1 MTDTVVGKII
11 YEKFRNDDFSIVV
24 VQLAGGDT
32 ITVKGYHLPTDN
44 MTYEF
49 SGTITDDK
57 KYGPTLSCDIYNIV
71 ARDKNNIVKFI
82 AKNIDGIGKVTANKF
97 YDMYGM
103 DTFDALKDLDKI
115 QKVIKSKRTAEK
127 VFQSASIVFI
137 DKDVLFTLM
146 KYDISN
152 KVINDIVTD
161 ENMNI
166 TKDILTNNPFVLN
179 RYKIGFLKLNK
190 MAIDFQCN
198 LKSYERISSC
208 ILYFLRDYISLSGHV
223 FIDYGNLI
231 QGAIKLLNK
240 DVPKENFCT
249 KDDVNSVLHAL
260 RHNKELI
267 VEKLKDKSLRIY
279 DAESFTEENGIA
291 ETLIKLVKK
300 QPTKHYSTEV
310 IKEYI
315 QKYEKIYN
323 VNLSEKQK
331 LAIKTVMNNNVCVI
345 TGSAGTGKTTVL
357 KFCIDVYKELYNSN
371 NICLLAPTGRAARRM
386 SEATKWEAKTIHS
399 KLAIDNEGAVNQEI
413 DEDIVF
419 IDEMSMTGSSLFYKI
434 LNNAAPHTKFVFLG
448 DPQQLPSVESG
459 NVLSDIINSGIVPVV
474 KLDVIYRQCLNSLI
488 ISNANKIIKGI
499 RDFDTGPDFVFIDKT
514 GSENIQKETVDVL
527 KDELFNGNLDLD
539 NIQIITP
546 MREKGYLSA
555 KQINYA
561 CQNLINPLRTGQI
574 SFKANGYEFRTYD
587 KIICQKNT
595 DDIKNGDIGFIEAI
609 YREDNTIKADV
620 SFYGGTFDLTLTK
633 ENFKELNFALA
644 YAITVHKSQGSEFQ
658 VVILPVSNEN
668 KIMLKRN
675 LLYTAVTRASDKM
688 MIIGSRI
695 HYWDAVSNNVITPRN
710 TALTGRLQ
718 KKFLNN

>member
-609 YREDNTIKADV
+609 YKEDNTIKADV

-675 LLYTAVTRASDKM
+675 LLYTAVTRASGKM

>member
-1 MTDTVVGKII
+1 LTDTVVGKII

-609 YREDNTIKADV
+609 YKEDNTIKADV

>member
-1 MTDTVVGKII
+1 MADTVVGKII

-32 ITVKGYHLPTDN
+32 ITVKGYRLPTDN

-115 QKVIKSKRTAEK
+115 QKVIKSKKTAEK

-137 DKDVLFTLM
+137 DKDVLFTLL

-152 KVINDIVTD
+152 KVINEIVTD

-223 FIDYGNLI
+223 FIDYSNLL
-231 QGAIKLLNK
+231 QGTIKLLNK

-249 KDDVNSVLHAL
+249 KEDVNSVLHAL

-279 DAESFTEENGIA
+279 DAESFTEEDGIA

-300 QPTKHYSTEV
+300 QPIKHYSTEV

-315 QKYEKIYN
+315 QKYEKIHN

-357 KFCIDVYKELYNSN
+357 KFCIDVFKELYNSE

-399 KLAIDNEGAVNQEI
+399 KLAIDSEGAVNQEI

-555 KQINYA
+555 KQINYT
-561 CQNLINPLRTGQI
+561 CQNLINPLRAGQI

-587 KIICQKNT
+587 KVICQKNT

-609 YREDNTIKADV
+609 YKEDNTIKADV

>member
-609 YREDNTIKADV
+609 YKEDNTIKADV

-710 TALTGRLQ
+710 TALTCRLQ

>member
-115 QKVIKSKRTAEK
+115 QKVIKNKKTAEK

-223 FIDYGNLI
+223 FIDYANLI
-231 QGAIKLLNK
+231 QGTIKLLNK

-260 RHNKELI
+260 RHNKELN

-609 YREDNTIKADV
+609 YKEDNTIKADV

-633 ENFKELNFALA
+633 KNFKELNFALA

>member
-1 MTDTVVGKII
+1 MADTIVGKII

-24 VQLAGGDT
+24 VQVAGGDT
-32 ITVKGYHLPTDN
+32 VTVKGYHLPEDN

-82 AKNIDGIGKVTANKF
+82 EKNIDGIGKVTANKF

-103 DTFDALKDLDKI
+103 DTFDALKDIDKI
-115 QKVIKSKRTAEK
+115 KKVIKSQKTAEK
-127 VFQSASIVFI
+127 VFQSASIVFV

-152 KVINDIVTD
+152 KVINEIVTD

-166 TKDILTNNPFVLN
+166 TKEILTNNPFVLN

-208 ILYFLRDYISLSGHV
+208 VLYYLRDYISLSGHV
-223 FIDYGNLI
+223 FIDYNNLL
-231 QGAIKLLNK
+231 QGTIKLLNK
-240 DVPKENFCT
+240 DVPKENFCA
-249 KDDVNSVLHAL
+249 KEDINSVLHAL
-260 RHNKELI
+260 RHNKELK

-279 DAESFTEENGIA
+279 DAESFTEEDGIA
-291 ETLIKLVKK
+291 EKLIELVKK
-300 QPTKHYSTEV
+300 QSNKHYSTEV
-310 IKEYI
+310 IKKYI
-315 QKYEKIYN
+315 LKYEKIHN

-357 KFCIDVYKELYNSN
+357 KFCIDVFKELFNSES
-371 NICLLAPTGRAARRM
+371 ICLLAPTGRAARRM

-399 KLAIDNEGAVNQEI
+399 KLAIDSEGAVNQEI

-434 LNNAAPHTKFVFLG
+434 LNNSAPHTKFVFLG

-459 NVLSDIINSGIVPVV
+459 NVLSDIINSGVVPVV

-499 RDFDTGPDFVFIDKT
+499 RDFDTGPDFVFVDKT
-514 GSENIQKETVDVL
+514 GSENIQKATVNTL
-527 KDELFNGNLDLD
+527 QDELFNGNLDLD

-561 CQNLINPLRTGQI
+561 CQTLINPLRTGQI

-587 KIICQKNT
+587 KVICQKNT

-609 YREDNTIKADV
+609 YKEDNTIKADV

-695 HYWDAVSNNVITPRN
+695 HYWDAVSNNIIAPRN

>member
-595 DDIKNGDIGFIEAI
+595 DEIKNGDIGFIEAI
-609 YREDNTIKADV
+609 YKEDNTIKADV

>member
-315 QKYEKIYN
+315 QKCEKIYN

-609 YREDNTIKADV
+609 YKEDNTIKADV

>member
-97 YDMYGM
+97 YDIYGM

-609 YREDNTIKADV
+609 YKEDNTIKADV

>member
-609 YREDNTIKADV
+609 YKEDNTIKADV

>member
-279 DAESFTEENGIA
+279 DAESFTEENSIA

-609 YREDNTIKADV
+609 YKEDNTIKADV

>member
-115 QKVIKSKRTAEK
+115 QKVIKNKKTAEK

-223 FIDYGNLI
+223 FIDYANLI
-231 QGAIKLLNK
+231 QGTIKLLNK

-260 RHNKELI
+260 RHNKELN

-499 RDFDTGPDFVFIDKT
+499 RDFDTGPDFVFIEKT

-609 YREDNTIKADV
+609 YKEDNTIKADV

-633 ENFKELNFALA
+633 KNFKELNFALA

>member
-1 MTDTVVGKII
+1 
-11 YEKFRNDDFSIVV
+11 
-24 VQLAGGDT
+24 
-32 ITVKGYHLPTDN
+32 
-44 MTYEF
+44 
-49 SGTITDDK
+49 
-57 KYGPTLSCDIYNIV
+57 
-71 ARDKNNIVKFI
+71 
-82 AKNIDGIGKVTANKF
+82 
-97 YDMYGM
+97 
-103 DTFDALKDLDKI
+103 
-115 QKVIKSKRTAEK
+115 
-127 VFQSASIVFI
+127 
-137 DKDVLFTLM
+137 
-146 KYDISN
+146 
-152 KVINDIVTD
+152 
-161 ENMNI
+161 
-166 TKDILTNNPFVLN
+166 
-179 RYKIGFLKLNK
+179 
-190 MAIDFQCN
+190 
-198 LKSYERISSC
+198 
-208 ILYFLRDYISLSGHV
+208 
-223 FIDYGNLI
+223 
-231 QGAIKLLNK
+231 
-240 DVPKENFCT
+240 
-249 KDDVNSVLHAL
+249 
-260 RHNKELI
+260 
-267 VEKLKDKSLRIY
+267 
-279 DAESFTEENGIA
+279 
-291 ETLIKLVKK
+291 
-300 QPTKHYSTEV
+300 
-310 IKEYI
+310 
-315 QKYEKIYN
+315 
-323 VNLSEKQK
+323 
-331 LAIKTVMNNNVCVI
+331 
-345 TGSAGTGKTTVL
+345 
-357 KFCIDVYKELYNSN
+357 
-371 NICLLAPTGRAARRM
+371 M

-609 YREDNTIKADV
+609 YKEDNTIKADV

>member
-386 SEATKWEAKTIHS
+386 SEATKCEAKTIHS

-434 LNNAAPHTKFVFLG
+434 LNNTAPHTKFVFLG

-609 YREDNTIKADV
+609 YKEDNTIKADV

-710 TALTGRLQ
+710 TALTCRLQ

>member
-71 ARDKNNIVKFI
+71 ARDRNNIVKFI
-82 AKNIDGIGKVTANKF
+82 AKNIDGVGKVTANKF

-115 QKVIKSKRTAEK
+115 QKVIKNKRTAEK

-223 FIDYGNLI
+223 FIDYANLI
-231 QGAIKLLNK
+231 QGTIKLLNK

-260 RHNKELI
+260 RHNKELN

-609 YREDNTIKADV
+609 YKEDNTIKADV

>member
-315 QKYEKIYN
+315 QKYKKIYN

-609 YREDNTIKADV
+609 YKEDNTIKADV